1 MVRTFIIFFAVLVAA
16 QVSLAQNTFKITVKD
31 EVTKEAIA
39 GVTVTVKDTP
49 ISVTTDP
56 QGAAQLSNIPD
67 GVQTIV
73 LFFPGYETK
82 ELNLTFPLINQPET
96 VVFMK
101 VTNEV
106 GEVTILSTRTGR
118 EIDDVPTRVEA
129 IDEEEVDEKTNM
141 RPANVS
147 MVLNESTGIKVQQT
161 SATSNTQSVRIQG
174 LDGRYTQ
181 LLKDGF
187 PAFGGFSGS
196 ISLLDIL
203 PLDLKQVE
211 IIKGPSATF
220 YGGGAIAGVI
230 NFISKEPEDRPV
242 TSIIFNQTTALGTD
256 FSIFNSRKFDRAGY
270 TFLGSVN
277 YQKEYDVD
285 DDDFTELPR
294 TNAFTLSPRFFLY
307 PDDKTRLIIGN
318 TTSYQ
323 SRKGG
328 DVFVIRGQ
336 GDNFHQYFE
345 TNNSIRNITTL
356 QFERQFVDGGR
367 LVAKQSLAFFDREIE
382 IPDYRFEGR
391 QFNSYTDI
399 SYLRTVNDH
408 VLVFGFNAVYDQ
420 FRETPNINTPIPRDE
435 TRTTFGG
442 YAQDSFTITR
452 KLAVEAGLR
461 LDHLKDYGAYALPR
475 VSALYRFT
483 NNLSSRLSLG
493 LGYKAPSI
501 FTEEAE
507 TLLFRNVL
515 PIGNTLKT
523 ERSRG
528 GTLDINYRNSLG
540 EKFSYSLNQMFFY
553 TEIEDPLVLIES
565 PPGIFRFVNAE
576 QLVRSRGFET
586 NARLSY
592 DIVKLFA
599 GYTFTHAKA
608 DYLIGN
614 RTLPL
619 TPKSRINSALLF
631 EKEARFKTGFEA
643 YYTSSQF
650 LGDGFRTKPFWV
662 LGIFGEKTFGKY
674 SLFVNFENITDTR
687 QGRFSQVVFPPHQMP
702 TFAEIYT
709 HVEGRVING
718 GIKLRF

>member
-1 MVRTFIIFFAVLVAA
+1 MIRTLILFFAVLLAA
-16 QVSLAQNTFKITVKD
+16 QVSFAQNTLRVIVKD
-31 EVTKEAIA
+31 EATKEAIA
-39 GVTVTVKDTP
+39 GANVTVKDTP
-49 ISVTTDP
+49 ISVTTDS

-67 GVQTIV
+67 GVQIIV
-73 LFFPGYETK
+73 LFSPGYETK
-82 ELNLTFPLINQPET
+82 ELTLTFPLTSQPET

-256 FSIFNSRKFDRAGY
+256 FSIFSSRRFERFGY

-277 YQKEYDVD
+277 YQNEYDVD

-294 TNAFTLSPRFFLY
+294 THAFTLSPRLFFY
-307 PDDKTRLIIGN
+307 PDNKTHLIIGN

-323 SRKGG
+323 NRKGG
-328 DVFVIRGQ
+328 DVFVLRGH

-345 TNNSIRNITTL
+345 NNHSVRNITTL
-356 QFERQFVDGGR
+356 QFEKQFVDGSR

-382 IPDYRFEGR
+382 IPDYLFEGR

-399 SYLRTVNDH
+399 SYLRTISDH

-442 YAQDSFTITR
+442 YVQDSFSITK
-452 KLAVEAGLR
+452 KLAIEAGLR
-461 LDHLKDYGAYALPR
+461 LDHLNNYGTYGLPR

-483 NNLSSRLSLG
+483 NNLSSRLSFG

-515 PIGNTLKT
+515 PIGNSLKT
-523 ERSRG
+523 ERSLG
-528 GTLDINYRNSLG
+528 GTLDVNYRNTIG
-540 EKFSYSLNQMFFY
+540 EKFSYSINQMFFY
-553 TEIEDPLVLIES
+553 TEIEDPLVLIEGPS
-565 PPGIFRFVNAE
+565 GIFRFVNAE
-576 QLVRSRGFET
+576 QQVRSRGFET

-592 DIVKLFA
+592 DIIKLFA
-599 GYTFTHAKA
+599 GYTFTHAQA
-608 DYLIGN
+608 DYLVGN
-614 RTLPL
+614 QTLPL

-631 EKEARFKTGFEA
+631 EKEASFKTGFEA

-650 LGDGFRTKPFWV
+650 LSDGFRTKPFWV

-674 SLFVNFENITDTR
+674 SLFINFENITDTR
-687 QGRFSQVVFPPHQMP
+687 QGRLSQVVFPPHQMP

-709 HVEGRVING
+709 HTEGRVING
-718 GIKLRF
+718 GIKFRF

>member
-1 MVRTFIIFFAVLVAA
+1 MISKILIFFAVVFTA
-16 QVSLAQNTFKITVKD
+16 QVAFAQTTLKVIVKD
-31 EVTKEAIA
+31 EVTKEAVA
-39 GVTVTVKDTP
+39 GASVTIKDTP
-49 ISVTTDP
+49 ISATTDA
-56 QGAAQLSNIPD
+56 QGVVQLSGIPD
-67 GVQTIV
+67 GLQTLLI
-73 LFFPGYETK
+73 FSPGYETK
-82 ELNLTFPLINQPET
+82 ELNLTFPLIKQRET

-106 GEVTILSTRTGR
+106 GQVTITSTRTGR

-129 IDEEEVDEKTNM
+129 IDEEEVDEKTTM

-174 LDGRYTQ
+174 LEGRYTQ

-242 TSIIFNQTTALGTD
+242 TSLIFNQTTALGTD
-256 FSIFNSRKFDRAGY
+256 FSLFNSRKFKHFGY

-294 TNAFTLSPRFFLY
+294 TDSFTLSPRFFFY
-307 PDDKTRLIIGN
+307 PDDKTRVIVGN

-323 SRKGG
+323 NRKGG
-328 DVFVIRGQ
+328 DVFVLRGH

-345 TNNSIRNITTL
+345 NNHSVRNITTFQL
-356 QFERQFVDGGR
+356 ERQFADSSR
-367 LVAKQSLAFFDREIE
+367 LVAKQSLAFFDRELE
-382 IPDYRFEGR
+382 IPDYLFEGR
-391 QFNSYTDI
+391 QFNAYTDI
-399 SYLRTVNDH
+399 SYLSTVNNH

-420 FRETPNINTPIPRDE
+420 FREMPNSNTPIPRDE

-442 YAQDSFTITR
+442 YAQDSFTITD
-452 KLAVEAGLR
+452 KFSLEAGLR
-461 LDHLKDYGAYALPR
+461 LDHLRDYGTFALPR

-483 NNLSSRLSLG
+483 PNLSSRLSFG

-515 PIGNTLKT
+515 PIGNSLKT

-528 GTLDINYRNSLG
+528 GTLDVNYRNSIG
-540 EKFSYSLNQMFFY
+540 EKFSYAVNQMFFY
-553 TEIEDPLVLIES
+553 TEIEDPLVLIED
-565 PPGIFRFVNAE
+565 PAAVFRFVNAD
-576 QLVRSRGFET
+576 QFVRSGGFET
-586 NARLSY
+586 NARVAY
-592 DIVKLFA
+592 GIVKLFA
-599 GYTFTHAKA
+599 GYTFTKA
-608 DYLIGN
+608 IASYLPGN
-614 RTLPL
+614 QTLPL

-631 EKEARFKTGFEA
+631 EKEGSYKSGFEA
-643 YYTSSQF
+643 YYTSGQF
-650 LGDGFRTKPFWV
+650 LTNGFRTKPFWV
-662 LGIFGEKTFGKY
+662 LGIFGEKSFGKY
-674 SLFVNFENITDTR
+674 SLFINAENITDTR
-687 QGRFSQVVFPPHQMP
+687 QSRFSQVVFPPHQMP

-709 HVEGRVING
+709 LTEGRIING
-718 GIKLRF
+718 GIKIRF